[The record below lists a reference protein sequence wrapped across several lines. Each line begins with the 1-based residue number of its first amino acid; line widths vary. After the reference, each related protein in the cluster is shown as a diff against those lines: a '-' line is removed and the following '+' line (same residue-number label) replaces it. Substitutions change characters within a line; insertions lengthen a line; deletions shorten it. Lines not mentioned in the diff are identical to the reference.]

1 MWPYFTYN
9 NTSYNL
15 RKRPILYLPSAHST
29 YYGTNSV
36 FFRGSLIWNN
46 LPRDIKSSKSV
57 SEFKTKISNFGN
69 TDCGCVICGQTNLYF
84 KCTW

>member
-1 MWPYFTYN
+1 MRQKNSAFVWPYFNYN

-36 FFRGSLIWNN
+36 LLRGSLIWNN
-46 LPRDIKSSKSV
+46 LPRDVKSSKSV

-69 TDCGCVICGQTNLYF
+69 TDCGCVICG
-84 KCTW
+84 